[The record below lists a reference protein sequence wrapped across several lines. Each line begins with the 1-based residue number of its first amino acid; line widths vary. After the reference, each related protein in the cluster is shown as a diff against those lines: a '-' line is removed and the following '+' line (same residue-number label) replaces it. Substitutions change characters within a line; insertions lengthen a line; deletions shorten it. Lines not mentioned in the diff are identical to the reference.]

1 MAQLTFQIVRA
12 GKYPDKPALPAVPGN
27 ECLAEIVAL
36 GPAVPAALQLRVG
49 DRIIP
54 RTTQTG
60 TWRTHSTLPAA
71 AVQRVPADLDA
82 VAAATLTVNPPTAY
96 RMLRDFVRLQQ
107 GDTVIQ
113 NGGNSAVG
121 QAVSQLCRIW
131 GLNCV
136 SVVRDRPD
144 IGALRAYLCRLGATA
159 VLTEAEVRTTELFR
173 SGRVPKPRLALN
185 CVGGKSATE
194 MLRHLGERGQLV
206 TYGAMSREPVTAPN
220 AALIFK
226 DIAFRGFWMSRW
238 SRENAGSA
246 QREEMLHELI
256 GWYADGQLCGP
267 EHRLVPFAEWERAVG
282 QALDFKGFAG
292 AKFILQF

>member
-1 MAQLTFQIVRA
+1 M
-12 GKYPDKPALPAVPGN
+12 PGN
-27 ECLAEIVAL
+27 ECLAEIVAV
-36 GPAVPAALQLRVG
+36 GPSVPADLHLRPG

-54 RTTQTG
+54 RITQTG
-60 TWRTHSTLPAA
+60 TWRSHSLLPAA
-71 AVQRVPADLDA
+71 GVQRMPSTLDA

-144 IGALRAYLCRLGATA
+144 VAELKQFLRRLGATE
-159 VLTEAEVRTTELFR
+159 VLTEAEVRTTQVFNTIPR
-173 SGRVPKPRLALN
+173 PRLALN

-194 MLRHLGERGQLV
+194 ILRHLGAKGQLV

-238 SRENAGSA
+238 GREHAESVE
-246 QREEMLHELI
+246 REEMLRQLI
-256 GWYADGQLCGP
+256 GWYEDGQLIGP
-267 EHRLVPFAEWERAVG
+267 AHELVKFEDWQRALKE
-282 QALDFKGFAG
+282 AMDYKGFTG
-292 AKFILQF
+292 KKYILEFC

>member
-1 MAQLTFQIVRA
+1 MPPTLNLHI
-12 GKYPDKPALPAVPGN
+12 
-27 ECLAEIVAL
+27 
-36 GPAVPAALQLRVG
+36 G

-54 RTTQTG
+54 STGQSG

-71 AVQRVPADLDA
+71 AVQRLPADLDA
-82 VAAATLTVNPPTAY
+82 VSAATLAVNPTSAY

-113 NGGNSAVG
+113 NGANSAVG

-144 IGALRAYLCRLGATA
+144 IDALRTFLGQLGATA

-185 CVGGKSATE
+185 CVGGKSSTE
-194 MLRHLGERGQLV
+194 ILRHLADHGQLV
-206 TYGAMSREPVTAPN
+206 TYGAMSREPVAAPN

-238 SRENAGSA
+238 SRENAASA
-246 QREEMLHELI
+246 QRAEMFAELT
-256 GWYADGQLCGP
+256 GWYADGQLRAP
-267 EHRLVPFAEWERAVG
+267 EHRLVPFGEWQ
-282 QALDFKGFAG
+282 QALAQAMDFKGFTG
-292 AKFILQF
+292 TKFILQF